1 MKFEIQHKPSY
12 ALAIVHLDAGET
24 VVAEGGALVSRDQHI
39 TMETRAGAE
48 KGGGMMKG
56 LMSGLKRMVAGE
68 SFFQNRFTASQPG
81 HVTFAPTHV
90 GDIEVYELA
99 AADDLF
105 LQSTAFLCSADGIK
119 VDTKWGGAKTF
130 FGGEGLVMLR
140 CHGQGDLWVSS
151 YGAIHA
157 VQVDGSYTVDTG
169 HIVAFEEG
177 LQFSV
182 RKEGSMKSLF
192 FGGEGLVCEFTG
204 KGTLWF
210 QTRNAAALASF
221 LHPFRRVKPKNNN

>member
-1 MKFEIQHKPSY
+1 MKHQIKNKPDY
-12 ALAIVHLDAGET
+12 ASLHVVLDSGEK
-24 VVAEGGALVSRDQHI
+24 VI
-39 TMETRAGAE
+39 TEAGAMM
-48 KGGGMMKG
+48 GMSTGLEMKSNMQGG
-56 LMSGLKRMVAGE
+56 LMAAAKRAIGGE
-68 SFFQNRFTASQPG
+68 SIFLNTYTATADSQRLDIAPAAPG
-81 HVTFAPTHV
+81 DMVHIPVSGKSIMVQSGSYCASTTGVT
-90 GDIEVYELA
+90 
-99 AADDLF
+99 
-105 LQSTAFLCSADGIK
+105 

-140 CHGQGDLWVSS
+140 CHGEGDLWISS

-157 VQVDGSYTVDTG
+157 VEVDGSYTVDTG

-182 RKEGSMKSLF
+182 KKEGSMKSLLF
-192 FGGEGLVCEFTG
+192 SSEGLVCEFSG

-221 LHPFRRVKPKNNN
+221 LHPFRKVKPKNNS